1 CVVFEDAKAGVEA
14 ARRAGMR
21 CVGVATTHSA
31 DRLRNAGAD
40 LVVPSLA
47 ALKPKD
53 FWELFEDDNLR

>member
-1 CVVFEDAKAGVEA
+1 
-14 ARRAGMR
+14 
-21 CVGVATTHSA
+21 VGVATTHSA

-53 FWELFEDDNLR
+53 ILELFEDNNLR